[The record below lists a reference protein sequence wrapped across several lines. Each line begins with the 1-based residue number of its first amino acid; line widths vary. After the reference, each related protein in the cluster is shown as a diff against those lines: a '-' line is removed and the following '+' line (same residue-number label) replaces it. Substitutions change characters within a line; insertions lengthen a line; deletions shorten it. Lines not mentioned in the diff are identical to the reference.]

1 METHGFLSSVFLPN
15 LPNLNLTGFLLTR
28 GILMSCMADREGN
41 AKSTS
46 SPPLSA
52 MRQHSQLCVCV
63 CACVCVC
70 DVCVCACVH
79 VCVCVC
85 ERERDV
91 RRLRKDCRRVRSHQ
105 RSCSVESSVYGS
117 FSPRGVPHL
126 LQTKHSGWY
135 MRVIP
140 TVWGEGQCYMRECDH
155 VTLRQLLQQMVSE

>member
-1 METHGFLSSVFLPN
+1 MQSLPHP
-15 LPNLNLTGFLLTR
+15 LPY
-28 GILMSCMADREGN
+28 
-41 AKSTS
+41 
-46 SPPLSA
+46 
-52 MRQHSQLCVCV
+52 QLCGSTHNC
-63 CACVCVC
+63 
-70 DVCVCACVH
+70 

-85 ERERDV
+85 VCVREREKEV

-140 TVWGEGQCYMRECDH
+140 TVWGERQHYMRECDH
-155 VTLRQLLQQMVSE
+155 VTSRQPLQTTTAADGFRVGITLAHRAVKFLVKTVLVTSIWYDITKRIMLHCSTTQGAI

>member
-1 METHGFLSSVFLPN
+1 
-15 LPNLNLTGFLLTR
+15 
-28 GILMSCMADREGN
+28 MSCMAEREGN

-63 CACVCVC
+63 C
-70 DVCVCACVH
+70 
-79 VCVCVC
+79 VCVCVR
-85 ERERDV
+85 EREKEV

-140 TVWGEGQCYMRECDH
+140 TVWGESI
-155 VTLRQLLQQMVSE
+155 T